1 MSSQIHNLAVSTR
14 HKDYENNVA
23 VKPSSNIL
31 IYCNLDSVIYCLQG
45 VVTNILYFKN
55 IIPSDREPNPFRT

>member
-1 MSSQIHNLAVSTR
+1 MSSQMNNLAVFSR

-23 VKPSSNIL
+23 VKPSNNIL

-45 VVTNILYFKN
+45 VVTNVLYFKS